1 MDRDGGRSLKV
12 VLLCL
17 LVWLLPAP
25 SSAAPA
31 EMVEQTTAVVTA
43 DGSLP
48 PLVQG
53 RMQASV
59 AAIAGQLLDGRRIV
73 DVETSRA
80 QYENIIHEVFD
91 KVLVGYSV
99 ERVTLQPGDTTEVG
113 VRLIPWADVIR
124 QVDVKVAV
132 EGMPPEIEAMV
143 RSDMQGVGAVFT
155 QGLNG
160 LPIAA
165 ADWTNGVLKQSLTAF
180 MDTHLPEFRADFD
193 VNPETT
199 AQVQVTVYP
208 RLPVVR
214 TVDLNMRSNTVPN
227 FTLLNHRELM
237 QEKVNLMIGVPVPFI
252 SRHQTEFCRLF
263 AAALDETAD
272 FRAYAMHTLV
282 TLPQIGPDMVVM
294 SRSDTRR
301 YRFRLEGWADF
312 RNAKKSDQNT
322 MLRLHLGQ
330 KLSQA
335 DEIFI
340 QSDLYPQSVEFDW
353 QLGYARAV
361 AAKTQMIVRYDMKRD
376 RFVLGGERQLSDRWL
391 LRYEYRWSDQKGEA
405 ALRYRMHDFLS
416 LEYVT
421 DHDDKWLR
429 LIGNF

>member
-1 MDRDGGRSLKV
+1 MTGDRRGGLKK

-17 LVWLLPAP
+17 LVWLMPAAVLAAP
-25 SSAAPA
+25 SD
-31 EMVEQTTAVVTA
+31 MVELTTAAVTA

-48 PLVQG
+48 PLIQG

-59 AAIAGQLLDGRRIV
+59 AAIAGQLLDGRRV
-73 DVETSRA
+73 ADVETSRG

-99 ERVTLQPGDTTEVG
+99 ERVTLHPGDTTEVE
-113 VRLIPWADVIR
+113 VKLLPWADVIR
-124 QVDVKVAV
+124 QVDVKIAV
-132 EGMPPEIEAMV
+132 EGMPPEIETMV
-143 RSDMQGVGAVFT
+143 RSDLQGIDAVFT

-165 ADWTNGVLKQSLTAF
+165 ADWTNGVLKQSLNAF
-180 MDTHLPEFRADFD
+180 MNVHLPEFRADFD
-193 VNPETT
+193 VNPETA

-214 TVDLNMRSNTVPN
+214 TIDLNMRSDTVPN

-237 QEKVNLMIGVPVPFI
+237 QEKVNLMIGVPVAFV
-252 SRHQTEFCRLF
+252 SRHQAEFCRLF
-263 AAALDETAD
+263 AAGLDQTAD
-272 FRAYAMHTLV
+272 FRAYAMHTQV
-282 TLPQIGPDMVVM
+282 TLPQIGQDMVVM
-294 SRSDTRR
+294 SRSNTTR

-330 KLSQA
+330 RLSQA
-335 DEIFI
+335 DELFI

-353 QLGYARAV
+353 QLGYARRI
-361 AAKTQMIVRYDMKRD
+361 AAKTQLIVRYDMKRD
-376 RFVLGGERQLSDRWL
+376 RFVLGGERQLTDRWL
-391 LRYEYRWSDQKGEA
+391 LRYEYRWADQKGEA

>member
-1 MDRDGGRSLKV
+1 MDRDGGRSLRA
-12 VLLCL
+12 VLFCL
-17 LVWLLPAP
+17 LVWLLPAAA
-25 SSAAPA
+25 SAAPA

-99 ERVTLQPGDTTEVG
+99 ERVTLQPGNTTEVG

-143 RSDMQGVGAVFT
+143 RSDMQGIGAVFT
-155 QGLNG
+155 QGLSG

-180 MDTHLPEFRADFD
+180 MDKHLPEFRADFD
-193 VNPETT
+193 VNPETA

-263 AAALDETAD
+263 AAALDQTAD

-294 SRSDTRR
+294 SRSDTIR

-322 MLRLHLGQ
+322 MFRLHLGQ
-330 KLSQA
+330 RLSQA
-335 DEIFI
+335 DELFI
-340 QSDLYPQSVEFDW
+340 QSDLYPQSVDFDW
-353 QLGYARAV
+353 QLGYARAI

-421 DHDDKWLR
+421 DRDDKWLR